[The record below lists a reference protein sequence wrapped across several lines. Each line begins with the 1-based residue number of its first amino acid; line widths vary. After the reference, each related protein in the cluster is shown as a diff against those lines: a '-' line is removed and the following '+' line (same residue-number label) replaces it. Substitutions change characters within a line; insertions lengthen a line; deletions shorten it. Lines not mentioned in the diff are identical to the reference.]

1 MFPYIVPFKLTVW
14 DAAAPRLGQ
23 LFVLVGACIVT
34 PVVIAYSLF
43 AYWVF
48 RGKTPDQGWE

>member
-1 MFPYIVPFKLTVW
+1 VFPYIVPFKLTVW
-14 DAAAPRLGQ
+14 DAAASRLSQ
-23 LFVLVGACIVT
+23 LFVFVGACIVT

-48 RGKTPDQGWE
+48 RGKTPDHGWE

>member
-1 MFPYIVPFKLTVW
+1 MPPLHLVSS
-14 DAAAPRLGQ
+14 Q

-48 RGKTPDQGWE
+48 RGKTPDQGWG